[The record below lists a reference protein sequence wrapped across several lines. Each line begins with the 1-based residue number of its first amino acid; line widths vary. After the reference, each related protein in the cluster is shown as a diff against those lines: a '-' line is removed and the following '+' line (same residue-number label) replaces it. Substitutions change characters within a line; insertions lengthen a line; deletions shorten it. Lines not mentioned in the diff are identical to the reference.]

1 VKILKRHLTV
11 ANVLSL
17 TALFVALAGSAYA
30 AGKIGPGAVRA
41 QNLGREAVTNPK
53 LKKEAVTSGKIKN
66 NGINSVDL
74 GSGSVINSKIKNGTI
89 TGAKLAGGTVTA
101 AKLAK
106 GSVTAGAVAK
116 GAIGSGALAKNAVTA
131 NAIGS
136 EAVTAGKI
144 GRESV
149 SAAKIQ
155 ASLYDQLVRNV
166 TYVNSVAS
174 NPNEPNKSVTAICPA
189 GKEAIGG
196 GVRLEGELKE
206 VAVTGST
213 PYAVGASRTGWSGFA
228 HESGSGPYGD
238 WTVVAFAVCAEL

>member
-1 VKILKRHLTV
+1 VNLVKKHLTV

-30 AGKIGPGAVRA
+30 ATKIGPGQVKSTNIAK
-41 QNLGREAVTNPK
+41 EAVTNPK

-74 GSGSVINSKIKNGTI
+74 GTGSVINSKLKNG
-89 TGAKLAGGTVTA
+89 
-101 AKLAK
+101 
-106 GSVTAGAVAK
+106 
-116 GAIGSGALAKNAVTA
+116 AVTSNKLGA
-131 NAIGS
+131 ESVWNSKIAKKAITSAKIGE

-144 GRESV
+144 GKEAI

-155 ASLYDQLVRNV
+155 ASLYNQLVRNV
-166 TYVNSVAS
+166 TYVNSVSANS
-174 NPNEPNKSVTAICPA
+174 GEPNTSATVLCPA

-213 PYAVGASRTGWSGFA
+213 PYSVGSSRTGWIGYG
-228 HESGSGPYGD
+228 HESGPGPYGD
-238 WTVVAFAVCAEL
+238 WSVVAFAVCAEL

>member
-1 VKILKRHLTV
+1 MKILKRHLTV

-17 TALFVALAGSAYA
+17 TALFVALAGTAYA
-30 AGKIGPGAVRA
+30 AGKIGPGAVKA
-41 QNLGREAVTNPK
+41 ANIGKEAVTNPK

-66 NGINSVDL
+66 NGINSVD
-74 GSGSVINSKIKNGTI
+74 IANGTI
-89 TGAKLAGGTVTA
+89 VNGKLKNSTITGTKLATGAVT
-101 AKLAK
+101 
-106 GSVTAGAVAK
+106 GSKVATGAVTGSKIAK
-116 GAIGSGALAKNAVTA
+116 GAVTTAAIAKNAVTA
-131 NAIGS
+131 NGVAN

-144 GRESV
+144 GKEAI

-155 ASLYDQLVRNV
+155 ASLYNQLVRNV
-166 TYVNSVAS
+166 TYVNSTAFNS
-174 NPNEPNKSVTAICPA
+174 SEPNKSVTALCPV

-213 PYAVGASRTGWSGFA
+213 PYSVGAARSGWSGFA

>member
-17 TALFVALAGSAYA
+17 TALFVALAGTAYA
-30 AGKIGPGAVRA
+30 AGKIGPSAVKA
-41 QNLGREAVTNPK
+41 KNIAKEAVTNPK

-66 NGINSVDL
+66 NGINSVD
-74 GSGSVINSKIKNGTI
+74 IANGTI
-89 TGAKLAGGTVTA
+89 VNGKLKNSTITGTKLAGGAVTSS
-101 AKLAK
+101 KI
-106 GSVTAGAVAK
+106 AK
-116 GAIGSGALAKNAVTA
+116 GAVNSTAIAKNGVTTGGIK
-131 NAIGS
+131 N

-144 GRESV
+144 GSEAS

-155 ASLYDQLVRNV
+155 ASLYSQLTRNV
-166 TYVNSVAS
+166 TYVNSAS
-174 NPNEPNKSVTAICPA
+174 FNSSEPNKSVTALCPA

-213 PYAVGASRTGWSGFA
+213 PYSVGAARPGWSGFA
-228 HESGSGPYGD
+228 HESGPGPYGD